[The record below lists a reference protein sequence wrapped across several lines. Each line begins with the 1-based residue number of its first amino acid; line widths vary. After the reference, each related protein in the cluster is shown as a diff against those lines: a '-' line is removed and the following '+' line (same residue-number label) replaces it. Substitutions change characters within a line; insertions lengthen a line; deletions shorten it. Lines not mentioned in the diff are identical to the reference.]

1 MRQAFFVLFFLIINL
16 FGDYSGRYVYGLAPQ
31 DETKA
36 HSSSEKS
43 TPAQSTSA
51 TSTQADSKV
60 EHDAGEHHM
69 SFDILAYI
77 AIILVAAKVSGV
89 VERWKQPAVLGEL
102 LIGVFLGNLI
112 YLGVSVFEPMKH
124 DMILKFLA
132 ELGVIVLLFQI
143 GLESNIGQM
152 QKVGLRAFVVA
163 IVGVVVPF
171 VLGAYVAVPFLLPSS
186 SDNTRLFLGA
196 VLTAT
201 SVGITARVFKDL
213 GKLKTPEAQIVLG
226 AAVIDDVLGLVILAV
241 VSAIVKSGSISPI
254 EVGII
259 LAKAVGFLALAIYLG
274 GRYARSLGKIF
285 SKIHRGTGMKFTITI
300 VIGLL
305 LSYISYLI
313 GLAPIIGA
321 FAAGLV
327 LDPVHFNDYH
337 EPDVVHEIR
346 KLSKGVNNVN
356 IKNHLREIISHHS
369 HRHVEELIAPLGY
382 FTVPLFFVL
391 TGFQVDLKSFLDPQ
405 VLILAAGI
413 TVAAFV
419 GKMLS
424 GVVAGAVDRVVVGV
438 GMVPRGEV
446 GLIFAAA
453 GKALGVVDDKLYSAI
468 VVMVILSTL
477 LTPPILTML
486 IKQKQSK
493 G

>member
-1 MRQAFFVLFFLIINL
+1 MNRIIVCLLFLSLLLMGDTRFFFVQ
-16 FGDYSGRYVYGLAPQ
+16 GSPP
-31 DETKA
+31 A
-36 HSSSEKS
+36 HEVQEMVRTGKVDSSEAAHITPTVQHVESSS
-43 TPAQSTSA
+43 
-51 TSTQADSKV
+51 
-60 EHDAGEHHM
+60 HDAAGGHHM

-77 AIILVAAKVSGV
+77 AIILVAAKVSGI

-102 LIGVFLGNLI
+102 LIGVILGNI
-112 YLGVSVFEPMKH
+112 VYFGVTVFEPMKQ
-124 DMILKFLA
+124 DVILKFLA

-152 QKVGLRAFVVA
+152 KKVGMRAFAVA

-171 VLGAYVAVPFLLPSS
+171 VLGTYVVAPFLLPTS
-186 SDNTRLFLGA
+186 SDNARLFLGA

-241 VSAIVKSGSISPI
+241 VSAVVKSGSISPLD
-254 EVGII
+254 VGII

-274 GRYARSLGKIF
+274 ERYAAKLGRVF
-285 SKIHRGTGMKFTITI
+285 SRIHRGTGMKFTITI
-300 VIGLL
+300 VMGLG
-305 LSYISYLI
+305 LSYLSYLI

-327 LDPVHFNDYH
+327 LDPVHFDDYH
-337 EPDVVHEIR
+337 EPDAVHEIR
-346 KLSKGVNNVN
+346 KLSKQIENKE
-356 IKNHLREIISHHS
+356 IKTHLQDIISHHS
-369 HRHVEELIAPLGY
+369 HRHIEELVAPLGY

-391 TGFQVDLKSFLDPQ
+391 TGFQVDLRSFLDPQ
-405 VLILAAGI
+405 VLMIAGGVTLAAFI
-413 TVAAFV
+413 
-419 GKMLS
+419 GK
-424 GVVAGAVDRVVVGV
+424 VVAGTVAGSVDKILVGV
-438 GMVPRGEV
+438 GMIPRGEV
-446 GLIFAAA
+446 GLIFASA

-477 LTPPILTML
+477 LTPPLLTSL
-486 IKQKQSK
+486 IKKSK
-493 G
+493 A